1 LATSSLEGH
10 ELTRFTFVTWDGGGN
25 LPPAVGIAQA
35 LIARGNEVRFL
46 GYIPQRTAIESRGLA
61 FCALPRSGNFDLYDN
76 RPPEQRL
83 PAIIRNVWA
92 CPEHLE
98 DIPDALAAHPT
109 DVLIADFL
117 MQGALAQARRTDIP
131 VAVLAHSSVAGIVPP
146 PDSPMGSARLAAANG
161 FRTTIGLPRMERLN
175 DGWDGLPTIVTTI
188 PELDP
193 AAEGAPRSV
202 HYVGPVAERT
212 RQSTWDSPWGHDDGR
227 PLVLVSFSTTRLWD
241 PAGRIRNT
249 LAALADEPV
258 RVLVIAGQDS
268 LPKELPGNA
277 TVRLFVPHAEVL
289 PTVSATVTHCG
300 HGTVTASLAYGV
312 PIAGLPYPA
321 ADQPFLAARI
331 QLLGAGIGMD
341 GESSPAIIRRAVRDL
356 LDHASYREAAAHL
369 GQVIRFAPG
378 AAGAAD
384 VLERLAPK
392 LTPNV
397 T

>member
-1 LATSSLEGH
+1 
-10 ELTRFTFVTWDGGGN
+10 
-25 LPPAVGIAQA
+25 
-35 LIARGNEVRFL
+35 
-46 GYIPQRTAIESRGLA
+46 
-61 FCALPRSGNFDLYDN
+61 
-76 RPPEQRL
+76 
-83 PAIIRNVWA
+83 
-92 CPEHLE
+92 
-98 DIPDALAAHPT
+98 
-109 DVLIADFL
+109 
-117 MQGALAQARRTDIP
+117 
-131 VAVLAHSSVAGIVPP
+131 
-146 PDSPMGSARLAAANG
+146 MGSARLAAANG

-202 HYVGPVAERT
+202 RYVGPVAERT
-212 RQSTWDSPWGHDDGR
+212 RQSTWDSPWAPDDRR

-331 QLLGAGIGMD
+331 QILGAGIGMD
-341 GESSPAIIRRAVRDL
+341 GESSPAIIRSAVRDL
-356 LDHASYREAAAHL
+356 LDHASYREAAARL

>member
-1 LATSSLEGH
+1 M
-10 ELTRFTFVTWDGGGN
+10 TRFTFVTWDGGGN
-25 LPPAVGIAQA
+25 VPPAVGIAQE

-46 GYIPQRTAIESRGLA
+46 GYLPQQAAIEARGLA
-61 FCALPRSGNFDLYDN
+61 FSALPRSGNFDLYAE
-76 RPPEQRL
+76 RAPEQRL
-83 PAIIRNVWA
+83 AAIIRNVWA

-98 DIPDALAAHPT
+98 DIPDALAANPA
-109 DVLIADFL
+109 DVLVVDFL

-131 VAVLAHSSVAGIVPP
+131 VAVLAHSSVAGLVPP

-161 FRTTIGLPRMERLN
+161 FRATIGLPRMERLN

-188 PELDP
+188 PELDT
-193 AAEGAPRSV
+193 AADGAPKTV

-212 RQSTWDSPWGHDDGR
+212 AQSTWDPPWAPNDGR

-258 RVLVIAGQDS
+258 RVLLIAGGNS
-268 LPKELPGNA
+268 LPPELPDNA
-277 TVRLFVPHAEVL
+277 TVRPFVPHAEVL
-289 PTVSATVTHCG
+289 PSVSATVTHCG
-300 HGTVTASLAYGV
+300 HGTVTASLAHGV

-331 QLLGAGIGMD
+331 QALGAGVAMD
-341 GESSPAIIRRAVRDL
+341 GESSPAIIKSAVRDL
-356 LDHASYREAAAHL
+356 LDRPSFREAAARL
-369 GQVIRFAPG
+369 AQAIRVAPG

-384 VLERLAPK
+384 VLEQLARHQ
-392 LTPNV
+392 NR
-397 T
+397 